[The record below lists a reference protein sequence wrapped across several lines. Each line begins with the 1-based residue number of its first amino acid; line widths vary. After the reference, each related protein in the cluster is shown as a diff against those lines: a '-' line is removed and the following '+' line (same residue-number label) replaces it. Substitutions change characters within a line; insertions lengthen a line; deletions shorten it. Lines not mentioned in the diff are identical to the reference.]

1 MSSGQAVD
9 RPRPRPQLTILQDSE
24 QILERYD
31 DYEDDAGELRA
42 ESTLTEKF
50 CKKQSLAFLVLFG
63 SFKYVYIYIN
73 SFSFFDVSLVLVI
86 LLD

>member
-1 MSSGQAVD
+1 MLEELVSSGQAVD
-9 RPRPRPQLTILQDSE
+9 RPRPQLTILQDSE

-63 SFKYVYIYIN
+63 SFKYVYIYIYIKI
-73 SFSFFDVSLVLVI
+73 VLASLMFL
-86 LLD
+86 